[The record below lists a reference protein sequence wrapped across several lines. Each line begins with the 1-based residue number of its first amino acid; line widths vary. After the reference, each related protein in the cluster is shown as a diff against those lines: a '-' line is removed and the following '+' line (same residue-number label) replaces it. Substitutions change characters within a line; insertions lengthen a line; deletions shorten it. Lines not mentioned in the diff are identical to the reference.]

1 MNILVTGG
9 GGFLGEN
16 VVTQLVER
24 GERVRVFCRG
34 DYPHIRAMGV
44 DLVRGDLRD
53 AQAVSDACRG
63 MDVVFHTA
71 GLPGISVWRKPFYET
86 NVVGTKNILAA
97 CFEHKIRKLI
107 YTSSPSVTDG
117 GKPQLG
123 VDESTPYPKKHL
135 AWYPET
141 KAIAE
146 RMVLAANGKCDFNP
160 ASPVSRDGLLTC
172 SIRPHLLWGS
182 GDRQLVP
189 RLIERAKSGRLAQVG
204 DGTNLI
210 DIAHVEN
217 AAKAHL
223 LAMDALEFGSPVA
236 ASAYYISQGEPV
248 NCWQWVNRL
257 LAIEGLPPVAKKISF
272 QSAWNHGAV
281 FEAIYKMFGLTGEPP
296 MTRFLSTQLA
306 QSYWF
311 DISKA
316 RRELGYEAFVSTEE
330 GIRRMIEDKKKSNS
344 QLRQ

>member
-1 MNILVTGG
+1 MKVLVTGG

-16 VVTQLVER
+16 IVNQLLLQ
-24 GERVRVFCRG
+24 GDSVRVFCRG
-34 DYPHIRAMGV
+34 DYPSLREKGAE
-44 DLVRGDLRD
+44 LVRGDLRD
-53 AQAVSDACRG
+53 AHAVAEACR
-63 MDVVFHTA
+63 DRDIVFHTA
-71 GLPGISVWRKPFYET
+71 GLPGISVWRKPFYQT
-86 NVVGTKNILAA
+86 NVVGTQNVLAG
-97 CFEHKIRKLI
+97 CFEHRVRKLI

-117 GKPQLG
+117 GKPQCG

-146 RMVLAANGKCDFNP
+146 RMVLAANGKRDFNP

-172 SIRPHLLWGS
+172 SIRPHLLWGA

-189 RLIERAKSGRLAQVG
+189 RLIQRAKSGWLAQVG

-210 DIAHVEN
+210 DIAHVGN

-223 LAMDALEFGSPVA
+223 LACNALEFGSPVA
-236 ASAYYISQGEPV
+236 ANAYYISQGKPV
-248 NCWQWVNRL
+248 NCWDWVNRL
-257 LAIEGLPPVAKKISF
+257 LAIEGLPPVHRAISF
-272 QSAWNHGAV
+272 RSAWVHGAIL
-281 FEAIYKMFGLTGEPP
+281 EAVYKIFGLRGEPI

-316 RRELGYEAFVSTEE
+316 KRDFGYEPFISTEE
-330 GIRRMIEDKKKSNS
+330 GIRLMIEAKKAA
-344 QLRQ
+344 